1 MTMKVAI
8 RRRFPPPPPLII
20 PLIEITELD
29 PQHLLATPP
38 RPAAASLR

>member
-1 MTMKVAI
+1 MKVAI

-29 PQHLLATPP
+29 PQHLATPP